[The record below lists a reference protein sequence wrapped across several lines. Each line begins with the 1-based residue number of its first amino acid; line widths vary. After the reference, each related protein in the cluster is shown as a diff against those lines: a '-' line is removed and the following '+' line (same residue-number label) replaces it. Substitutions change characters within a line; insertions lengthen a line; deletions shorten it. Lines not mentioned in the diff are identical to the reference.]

1 MALALQAAQLSLV
14 TVAASRVD
22 GGSVVE
28 LPPQASSA
36 LPSRPAM
43 NGVASRLDCRVF
55 TLSPERYTQTIEV
68 AFYVVRKES
77 AAKHRLSAQRMRRQ
91 KLVVK
96 WFYITVFFTIPVTSG
111 GTATARQAKSEGR
124 EKRRIYASCRQYRAG
139 SGAASG
145 ISTAAR
151 VVRRRAL
158 PRVGVADNT
167 VHKTSHTRFRSAP
180 GCAGESHAASAR

>member
-1 MALALQAAQLSLV
+1 M
-14 TVAASRVD
+14 VAASRVD

-55 TLSPERYTQTIEV
+55 TLSPERYTKTIEV

-77 AAKHRLSAQRMRRQ
+77 TAQHRLSAQRMRRP

-96 WFYITVFFTIPVTSG
+96 WFYITVFFTIPVTSC
-111 GTATARQAKSEGR
+111 APAMVRQAKSQGKK
-124 EKRRIYASCRQYRAG
+124 KRTMCASGRQYRAG
-139 SGAASG
+139 GGAASG
-145 ISTAAR
+145 ISTAADVFR
-151 VVRRRAL
+151 PMAL